1 MTLRSRPPAEGS
13 VSIELDVPFHDV
25 AVLATVWH
33 GHYYKYFEH
42 ARTALMRSRR
52 LDVADLAELGFGL
65 LVAES
70 SCRHLSPLRYGDR
83 FVATAWFERVD
94 RSIRVAYELKLLAT
108 GVRAARGETTL
119 VTTSQPSG
127 DMLFEIPE
135 VIRERIVS

>member
-1 MTLRSRPPAEGS
+1 MTHRSRPPETGS

-25 AVLATVWH
+25 DALAIVWH

-52 LDVADLAELGFGL
+52 LDMSDLAELGYGL
-65 LVAES
+65 LVADS
-70 SCRHLSPLRYGDR
+70 SCRHSAPLRYGER

-94 RSIRVAYELKLLAT
+94 RSIRVAYELTRLV
-108 GVRAARGETTL
+108 GGERVARGETTL

-135 VIRERIVS
+135 VIRARIFS